1 MNSTFPFTATE
12 CVDAFTRG
20 DCSAVEI
27 AEATLA
33 RIEKANPALNAFT
46 EITAPRM
53 RREAELVDSARRQ
66 NQPLGPLAAV
76 PYAVKNLFDVE
87 GVTTLAGAKLYEQCP
102 PASRDADLVN
112 KLNRAGGLLAGTLN
126 MDAYAYGFTTENS
139 HYGAT
144 HNPRN
149 TTRSAGGSSGGT
161 GAAVAAGLVP
171 IGLASDTNG
180 SIRVP
185 SSLCGVFGLKPTY
198 GRLSRTGSQMFVSSL
213 DHLGPLATTTEDLA
227 LAYDALQGSDP
238 LDPACALRPIEPT
251 RRVLNQ
257 DIDGLRIARLTGYF
271 DEHAGPKALW
281 ASQTAARVL
290 GATREIELPGVAA
303 ARSAAYLITAS
314 ESGALYQDRLRT
326 QIDLFEPL
334 SRDRLIAGSLIPAA
348 WYQQALRYR
357 RWYLEQVMHL
367 FRDVDV
373 LIAPAT
379 PITAPLLGQASFTL
393 GDREFA
399 TRPNMGLLTQP
410 ISFIGL
416 PVAVAPLWPAGGLPM
431 GVQIIAAPWREDLCL
446 RVARVLERT
455 GLSGSRTPRG

>member
-1 MNSTFPFTATE
+1 MNSNFPFTAAE
-12 CVDAFTRG
+12 CVDAFTSG
-20 DCSAVEI
+20 TCSAVEI

-33 RIEKANPALNAFT
+33 RIEQANPALNAFT
-46 EITAPRM
+46 EITAQRM
-53 RREAELVDSARRQ
+53 HREAERVDRAKQ
-66 NQPLGPLAAV
+66 LNQPLGPLTAV

-87 GVTTLAGAKLYEQCP
+87 GITTLAGAKLYEHCP
-102 PASRDADLVN
+102 PASRDAGLVQ

-126 MDAYAYGFTTENS
+126 MDAYAYGFTTENT

-144 HNPRN
+144 HNPRD
-149 TTRSAGGSSGGT
+149 TKRSAGGSSGGT
-161 GAAVAAGLVP
+161 GAAVSAGLVP

-198 GRLSRTGSQMFVSSL
+198 GRLPRTGSQMFVSSL

-227 LAYDALQGSDP
+227 LAYDALQGADL
-238 LDPACALRPIEPT
+238 LDPACAPRVIEPT
-251 RRVLNQ
+251 RRSLDQ

-271 DEHAGPKALW
+271 DEYAGPEARW
-281 ASQTAARVL
+281 ASQTAARTL
-290 GATREIELPGVAA
+290 GAINEIELPGVAA

-334 SRDRLIAGSLIPAA
+334 SRDRLIAGSLVPAS
-348 WYQQALRYR
+348 WYQHALRYR
-357 RWYLEQVMHL
+357 RWYLEQVMRL
-367 FRDVDV
+367 FQDVDV

-379 PITAPLLGQASFTL
+379 PITAPLLGQPSFTL

-416 PVAVAPLWPAGGLPM
+416 PVAVAPLWPEGGLPM
-431 GVQIIAAPWREDLCL
+431 GVQIIAPPWREDLCL

-455 GLSGSRTPRG
+455 GLASSRTPRG